1 MSDEEYEIGVGV
13 DATQAINQLQK
24 VESATNKLKATAD
37 KATPSLIKQSQ
48 ALDKVAASAQK
59 MSKAQAAA
67 AKTVTGFK
75 GQSTTQGQLDLYNK
89 ILPAQT
95 RYAAEVKKLGGVYG
109 QDTRAI
115 QSNVLAQKAQVASL
129 RAAQT
134 AQNKYYQS
142 LSNTRYALYDASQAY
157 LGLATGLM
165 APAAA
170 AIAFSTQYD
179 KAFSSVRRTTLET
192 GAPLQQLRDD
202 LVQLT
207 TEMPT
212 SFEAVA
218 NIATIGAQLNVAAAD
233 LGNFTKVVAMF
244 SATTNTSVDAAAVGL
259 GRLAQLTHTAGSD
272 YEALGSAIY
281 RVGITSVA
289 TEQEILDMASEIATS
304 GDLAGFTNH
313 QIIALAGSL
322 SSLGVQPE
330 AARGSLM
337 RIFNVIET
345 GAASGGAALEK
356 LADVSGMSSATLQK
370 TWGTDSQRV
379 FTAFVRGL
387 GKMQDAGGNT
397 NAVLKSMGVTAIRDI
412 RTLQILANNTDIYA
426 NALQE
431 SNEAYNSGSALRE
444 GYALQ
449 MQNLADKMQM
459 LFNTLKAVADAIG
472 GEFAPVLIDMAESA
486 KALADGFLWL
496 SKTPVGGVLAALTV
510 AVMAGAGAMFAI
522 NAIVMIVKASLAALT
537 TSMIGLR
544 DNAGIL
550 SGGLKG
556 LALSFYDVSRGI
568 IATDVAARR
577 STGGFSGMANGAY
590 QAKRAVE
597 GVTAGTRGAST
608 ALVGFKSLL
617 ATTGIGL
624 ALVALPA
631 IVDAISNSLK
641 SGADKARDY
650 FGTFDSLDA
659 AIKADTEAWK
669 AAVAAGDSA
678 ANSFRLVN
686 GTVEESITV
695 TGTFAKE
702 MKAAAEGQDTWG
714 SKVDETT
721 KKITDQTVALGA
733 ATKAAFA
740 NELANG
746 GSEDGGDSVA
756 KIWAKN
762 KEAFKEMGVSA
773 SAYLNAAIANTG
785 DAYLAQ
791 YKVQVRQQ
799 LLALEASTL
808 GTDQG
813 ATQAETEQ
821 INKYR
826 EQLKALDLL
835 AGAAQ
840 VLGEK
845 AQEAADK
852 QGFLGDAGLA
862 AKSKLDQ
869 EASSL
874 DSLTSKMTDIVNAN
888 TSMLDS
894 TLGVE
899 GAFSDLATSIASNGS
914 SFDAYSAAGQANLSA
929 LKGAVSDLATASGD
943 DTAAFSANLMGMI
956 ATLQSSGNAI
966 SGDLSFLLDI
976 LQQTF
981 GAQWGVD
988 VSTDAARQNINV
1000 YIAKVIE
1007 AINVTRQLAQSDADM
1022 ALSLGNWSAYND
1034 AMIKVNAANKS
1045 LAQVENIQSAA
1056 TKAAAKG
1063 VKNLSDA
1070 HKKQAGSADKASKAN
1085 NNNAKSAKKAART
1098 YADWADDLKKVI
1110 DRANE
1115 FRWSASDAFAE
1126 IEKANKNVVRE
1137 MVESMYDLEGAY
1149 TRVFSG
1155 REFSDAF
1162 SSMFNDLRDS
1172 AEDAADAVTSAK
1184 NSILSAQAELSG
1196 LASDTSNLQYAL
1208 GVANTYG
1215 DTLRA
1220 QEIQAELAKVESDRA
1235 DTETRLATATRDL
1248 QRAQDSQNKSLTDGS
1263 DQAIENRATVRKLL
1277 GTYTDYLDNLV
1288 ESGATADDL
1297 NNVIAQ
1303 SKTDFVNQGKAL
1315 GFSSDEMQQY
1325 TSLFDKFASTG
1336 GTTSAE
1342 MTDAV
1347 RDLYDAWEDYIVQLA
1362 NSGATQATINK
1373 AISDGKTAVSNLG
1386 AQMGLS
1392 KTAIDEYK
1400 GAFDGL
1406 KTILDKIPKN
1416 VSVTFAADTSAAQ
1429 KAIEEFKTTLDK
1441 AATAAGTLDSKLDK
1455 ISGSG
1460 GTINTPTLDDK
1471 KLRKLELQAE
1481 RLLYLQYAAGYAGK
1495 GQTSNYDHWI
1505 KKAAA
1510 IESKINSGNYSSGGF
1525 TGQGGKYEPAG
1536 IVHKG
1541 EYVIPKSMVNQNT
1554 GLPYADALGRV
1565 MRGYAGG
1572 GYVTAPQ
1579 RATNASASI
1588 VELSP
1593 TDRALLAAAGN
1604 VTITVDGK
1612 VLASS
1617 VNRANRNGNIRGAG

>member
-109 QDTRAI
+109 QDTRALQANADAAKKAAADRI
-115 QSNVLAQKAQVASL
+115 TRQRQVTTALAASAKQSALSQKAEAASL

-170 AIAFSTQYD
+170 AITFSTQYD

-281 RVGITSVA
+281 QVGITSVA
-289 TEQEILDMASEIATS
+289 TEQEILNMASEIATS

-431 SNEAYNSGSALRE
+431 SNEAYSSGSALRE
-444 GYALQ
+444 GYAVQ

-486 KALADGFLWL
+486 QALADGFLWL

-522 NAIVMIVKASLAALT
+522 NAIVMIVKASLAALI
-537 TSMIGLR
+537 TSTIGLR

-631 IVDAISNSLK
+631 VIDAISNSLK

-659 AIKADTEAWK
+659 AIKTDTEAWK

-678 ANSFRLVN
+678 ADSFRLVN
-686 GTVEESITV
+686 GTVEESIAV

-762 KEAFKEMGVSA
+762 KEAFQEMGVSA
-773 SAYLNAAIANTG
+773 SAYINAAIANTG

-791 YKVQVRQQ
+791 YKAQVKQQ

-826 EQLKALDLL
+826 EQLKALELL
-835 AGAAQ
+835 GGAAQ
-840 VLGEK
+840 ILGEK
-845 AQEAADK
+845 AQAAADK
-852 QGFLGDAGLA
+852 QGFLGAAGLA
-862 AKSKLDQ
+862 TKSKLDQ

-943 DTAAFSANLMGMI
+943 DTALFSSNLMGMI
-956 ATLQSSGNAI
+956 STLQSSGTEI
-966 SGDLSFLLDI
+966 SGDLDFLLDI
-976 LQQTF
+976 MQQTF
-981 GAQWGVD
+981 GAKWGVN
-988 VSTDAARQNINV
+988 VSTEDARQNIDV

-1007 AINVTRQLAQSDADM
+1007 AIKITQQLAQSDADM

-1045 LAQVENIQSAA
+1045 LAQVETIQSAA
-1056 TKAAAKG
+1056 SKAAAKG
-1063 VKNLSDA
+1063 AKDLADA
-1070 HKKQAGSADKASKAN
+1070 HSKQNDAAGKASKS
-1085 NNNAKSAKKAART
+1085 AKSLTKTVRT
-1098 YADWADDLKKVI
+1098 MTDYMSDLKKVVSSAFDFRFGLDQAKRDLKDAQDVVKDSI
-1110 DRANE
+1110 AE
-1115 FRWSASDAFAE
+1115 FQSYSATSAG
-1126 IEKANKNVVRE
+1126 
-1137 MVESMYDLEGAY
+1137 ESPVTAMSAAY
-1149 TRVFSG
+1149 T
-1155 REFSDAF
+1155 A
-1162 SSMFNDLRDS
+1162 
-1172 AEDAADAVTSAK
+1172 AADDIADATQK
-1184 NSILSAQAELSG
+1184 ILDAQASLSENI
-1196 LASDTSNLQYAL
+1196 ADKKVAEYQL
-1208 GVANTYG
+1208 GVAVQYG
-1215 DTLRA
+1215 DELRA
-1220 QEIQAELAKVESDRA
+1220 AKLRA
-1235 DTETRLATATRDL
+1235 DIAKIDADNLKINRDL
-1248 QRAQDSQNKSLTDGS
+1248 TDAQRK
-1263 DQAIENRATVRKLL
+1263 R
-1277 GTYTDYLDNLV
+1277 
-1288 ESGATADDL
+1288 
-1297 NNVIAQ
+1297 
-1303 SKTDFVNQGKAL
+1303 GKAE
-1315 GFSSDEMQQY
+1315 SN
-1325 TSLFDKFASTG
+1325 
-1336 GTTSAE
+1336 SAGVAAE
-1342 MTDAV
+1342 SMEGLTEN
-1347 RDLYDAWEDYIVQLA
+1347 WQNYILELI
-1362 NSGATQATINK
+1362 NSGASTKTVNK
-1373 AISDGKTAVSNLG
+1373 AMQDAKADVQNLG
-1386 AQMGLS
+1386 TQMGLS
-1392 KTAIDEYK
+1392 TTNVQKYVKAIDDVKKAVDKVPKKLTISASTDPATRAIAEFMASK
-1400 GAFDGL
+1400 AVSDLKSGIDVKVGA
-1406 KTILDKIPKN
+1406 
-1416 VSVTFAADTSAAQ
+1416 SVNKDAMAKAARASKLLIDVNAAFAQASAALL
-1429 KAIEEFKTTLDK
+1429 KGDING
-1441 AATAAGTLDSKLDK
+1441 AAKFRAKGLA
-1455 ISGSG
+1455 
-1460 GTINTPTLDDK
+1460 
-1471 KLRKLELQAE
+1471 LQAKLVNGE
-1481 RLLYLQYAAGYAGK
+1481 YQ
-1495 GQTSNYDHWI
+1495 
-1505 KKAAA
+1505 
-1510 IESKINSGNYSSGGF
+1510 
-1525 TGQGGKYEPAG
+1525 QGGYTGAGAANEPAG

-1541 EYVIPKSMVNQNT
+1541 EFVVPKPMVNQST
-1554 GLPYADALGRV
+1554 GLPYADALGRI
-1565 MRGYAGG
+1565 MRGYQGG
-1572 GYVTAPQ
+1572 GYVTTPPKA
-1579 RATNASASI
+1579 ANASASI

-1604 VTITVDGK
+1604 VSLSVDGK
-1612 VLASS
+1612 VLAST
-1617 VNRANRNGNIRGAG
+1617 VNNANRNSAIRGQG